1 MFKKVFSITIIAMLL
16 FNVNT
21 FADTNILSN
30 QQQKVSKVM
39 FERDLKKIIETKKE
53 IIEAAKKEQKKSLGK
68 ILIYHTH
75 TLEEYSDG
83 TTVID
88 AGNDLAEK
96 LNNLGFEVDNVVDN
110 FSVDYN
116 NAYASSRN
124 YLSNIDLTQYKL
136 VIDLHRD
143 AAGSKIIRQLEDGD
157 CTVVK
162 FVFSTSNKNY
172 TEQQNL
178 ANKISANLQDIY
190 DEDFTYDKGI
200 LHFNQDLSN
209 NIVLI
214 ENGFIKEFQR
224 LKADEQKQI
233 GWTVKRELAK
243 INYRI
248 HTDAIKDNII
258 IPLEITKEQASF
270 VYASEADVLNVA
282 LFGMTAKQWREQNP
296 DKKGNMRDYAEVSQ
310 LVCLSNLENLNAYLI
325 DNGVSQQERL
335 IELNKAAIRQM
346 KVLVEDTLKL
356 TDGSDEQ

>member
-83 TTVID
+83 TTVVD

-96 LNNLGFEVDNVVDN
+96 LNDLGFEVDNVVDN

-136 VIDLHRD
+136 IIDLHRD

-157 CTVVK
+157 YTVVK

-172 TEQQNL
+172 SEQQNL

-190 DEDFTYDKGI
+190 DEDFIYDKGI

-214 ENGFIKEFQR
+214 ENGFNTNTI
-224 LKADEQKQI
+224 DE
-233 GWTVKRELAK
+233 VKNSNTK
-243 INYRI
+243 IAN
-248 HTDAIKDNII
+248 AI
-258 IPLEITKEQASF
+258 LQVFEE
-270 VYASEADVLNVA
+270 
-282 LFGMTAKQWREQNP
+282 
-296 DKKGNMRDYAEVSQ
+296 
-310 LVCLSNLENLNAYLI
+310 
-325 DNGVSQQERL
+325 
-335 IELNKAAIRQM
+335 
-346 KVLVEDTLKL
+346 ED
-356 TDGSDEQ
+356 

>member
-75 TLEEYSDG
+75 TLEEYADG
-83 TTVID
+83 TTVVD

-116 NAYASSRN
+116 NAYVSSRN

-136 VIDLHRD
+136 IIDLHRD

-157 CTVVK
+157 YTVVK

-172 TEQQNL
+172 PEQQNL

-190 DEDFTYDKGI
+190 DDDFIYDKGI
-200 LHFNQDLSN
+200 LDFNQDLSN

-214 ENGFIKEFQR
+214 ENGFNTNTI
-224 LKADEQKQI
+224 DE
-233 GWTVKRELAK
+233 VKNSNTK
-243 INYRI
+243 IAN
-248 HTDAIKDNII
+248 AI
-258 IPLEITKEQASF
+258 LQVFEE
-270 VYASEADVLNVA
+270 
-282 LFGMTAKQWREQNP
+282 
-296 DKKGNMRDYAEVSQ
+296 
-310 LVCLSNLENLNAYLI
+310 
-325 DNGVSQQERL
+325 
-335 IELNKAAIRQM
+335 
-346 KVLVEDTLKL
+346 ED
-356 TDGSDEQ
+356 

>member
-75 TLEEYSDG
+75 TLEEYADG
-83 TTVID
+83 TTVVD

-96 LNNLGFEVDNVVDN
+96 LNDLGFEVDNVVDN

-136 VIDLHRD
+136 IIDLHRD

-157 CTVVK
+157 YTVVK

-172 TEQQNL
+172 IEQQNL

-200 LHFNQDLSN
+200 LNFNQDLSN

-214 ENGFIKEFQR
+214 ENGFNTNTI
-224 LKADEQKQI
+224 DE
-233 GWTVKRELAK
+233 VKNSNTK
-243 INYRI
+243 IAN
-248 HTDAIKDNII
+248 AI
-258 IPLEITKEQASF
+258 LQVFEE
-270 VYASEADVLNVA
+270 
-282 LFGMTAKQWREQNP
+282 
-296 DKKGNMRDYAEVSQ
+296 
-310 LVCLSNLENLNAYLI
+310 
-325 DNGVSQQERL
+325 
-335 IELNKAAIRQM
+335 
-346 KVLVEDTLKL
+346 ED
-356 TDGSDEQ
+356 

>member
-75 TLEEYSDG
+75 TLEEYADG

-157 CTVVK
+157 YTVVK

-172 TEQQNL
+172 HEQQNL

-190 DEDFTYDKGI
+190 DDDFLYDKGI
-200 LHFNQDLSN
+200 LNFNQDLSN

-214 ENGFIKEFQR
+214 ENGFNTNTI
-224 LKADEQKQI
+224 DE
-233 GWTVKRELAK
+233 VKNSNTK
-243 INYRI
+243 IAN
-248 HTDAIKDNII
+248 AI
-258 IPLEITKEQASF
+258 LQVFEE
-270 VYASEADVLNVA
+270 
-282 LFGMTAKQWREQNP
+282 
-296 DKKGNMRDYAEVSQ
+296 
-310 LVCLSNLENLNAYLI
+310 
-325 DNGVSQQERL
+325 
-335 IELNKAAIRQM
+335 
-346 KVLVEDTLKL
+346 ED
-356 TDGSDEQ
+356 

>member
-75 TLEEYSDG
+75 TLEEYADG
-83 TTVID
+83 TTVVD

-157 CTVVK
+157 YTVVK

-172 TEQQNL
+172 PEQQNL

-190 DEDFTYDKGI
+190 DEDFTYEKGI
-200 LHFNQDLSN
+200 LNFNQDLSN

-214 ENGFIKEFQR
+214 ENGFNTNTI
-224 LKADEQKQI
+224 DE
-233 GWTVKRELAK
+233 VKNSNTK
-243 INYRI
+243 IAN
-248 HTDAIKDNII
+248 AI
-258 IPLEITKEQASF
+258 LQVFEE
-270 VYASEADVLNVA
+270 
-282 LFGMTAKQWREQNP
+282 
-296 DKKGNMRDYAEVSQ
+296 
-310 LVCLSNLENLNAYLI
+310 
-325 DNGVSQQERL
+325 
-335 IELNKAAIRQM
+335 
-346 KVLVEDTLKL
+346 ED
-356 TDGSDEQ
+356 

>member
-75 TLEEYSDG
+75 TLEEYADG
-83 TTVID
+83 TTVVD

-96 LNNLGFEVDNVVDN
+96 LNDLGFEVDNVVDN

-136 VIDLHRD
+136 IIDLHRD

-157 CTVVK
+157 YTVVK

-172 TEQQNL
+172 IEQQNL

-214 ENGFIKEFQR
+214 ENGFNTNTINE
-224 LKADEQKQI
+224 
-233 GWTVKRELAK
+233 VKNSNTK
-243 INYRI
+243 IAN
-248 HTDAIKDNII
+248 AI
-258 IPLEITKEQASF
+258 LQVFEE
-270 VYASEADVLNVA
+270 
-282 LFGMTAKQWREQNP
+282 
-296 DKKGNMRDYAEVSQ
+296 
-310 LVCLSNLENLNAYLI
+310 
-325 DNGVSQQERL
+325 
-335 IELNKAAIRQM
+335 
-346 KVLVEDTLKL
+346 ED
-356 TDGSDEQ
+356 

>member
-75 TLEEYSDG
+75 TLEEYADG
-83 TTVID
+83 TTVVD

-96 LNNLGFEVDNVVDN
+96 LNDLGFEVDNVVDN

-172 TEQQNL
+172 PEQQNL

-190 DEDFTYDKGI
+190 DEDFIYDKGI
-200 LHFNQDLSN
+200 LNFNQDLSN

-214 ENGFIKEFQR
+214 ENGFNTNTI
-224 LKADEQKQI
+224 DE
-233 GWTVKRELAK
+233 VKNSNTK
-243 INYRI
+243 IAN
-248 HTDAIKDNII
+248 AI
-258 IPLEITKEQASF
+258 LQVFEE
-270 VYASEADVLNVA
+270 
-282 LFGMTAKQWREQNP
+282 
-296 DKKGNMRDYAEVSQ
+296 
-310 LVCLSNLENLNAYLI
+310 
-325 DNGVSQQERL
+325 
-335 IELNKAAIRQM
+335 
-346 KVLVEDTLKL
+346 ED
-356 TDGSDEQ
+356 

>member
-75 TLEEYSDG
+75 TLEEYADG

-136 VIDLHRD
+136 IIDLHRD

-157 CTVVK
+157 YTVVK

-190 DEDFTYDKGI
+190 DEDFIYDKGI
-200 LHFNQDLSN
+200 LHFNQDLSS

-214 ENGFIKEFQR
+214 ENGFNTNTIDEVKNSNTKIANAILQAFKE
-224 LKADEQKQI
+224 
-233 GWTVKRELAK
+233 
-243 INYRI
+243 
-248 HTDAIKDNII
+248 
-258 IPLEITKEQASF
+258 
-270 VYASEADVLNVA
+270 
-282 LFGMTAKQWREQNP
+282 
-296 DKKGNMRDYAEVSQ
+296 
-310 LVCLSNLENLNAYLI
+310 
-325 DNGVSQQERL
+325 
-335 IELNKAAIRQM
+335 
-346 KVLVEDTLKL
+346 ED
-356 TDGSDEQ
+356 

>member
-68 ILIYHTH
+68 ILVYHTH
-75 TLEEYSDG
+75 TLEEYADG
-83 TTVID
+83 TTVVD

-96 LNNLGFEVDNVVDN
+96 LNDLGFEVDNVVDN

-157 CTVVK
+157 YTVVK

-172 TEQQNL
+172 IEQQNL

-200 LHFNQDLSN
+200 LNFNQDLSN

-214 ENGFIKEFQR
+214 ENGFNTNTINE
-224 LKADEQKQI
+224 
-233 GWTVKRELAK
+233 VKNSNTK
-243 INYRI
+243 IAN
-248 HTDAIKDNII
+248 AI
-258 IPLEITKEQASF
+258 LQVFEE
-270 VYASEADVLNVA
+270 
-282 LFGMTAKQWREQNP
+282 
-296 DKKGNMRDYAEVSQ
+296 
-310 LVCLSNLENLNAYLI
+310 
-325 DNGVSQQERL
+325 
-335 IELNKAAIRQM
+335 
-346 KVLVEDTLKL
+346 ED
-356 TDGSDEQ
+356 

>member
-1 MFKKVFSITIIAMLL
+1 MFKKAFSITIIAMLL

-30 QQQKVSKVM
+30 QQQKVSKVI

-75 TLEEYSDG
+75 TLEEYADG

-136 VIDLHRD
+136 IIDLHRD

-157 CTVVK
+157 YTVVK

-190 DEDFTYDKGI
+190 DDDFIYDKGI
-200 LHFNQDLSN
+200 LDFNQDLSN

-214 ENGFIKEFQR
+214 ENGFNTNTINE
-224 LKADEQKQI
+224 
-233 GWTVKRELAK
+233 VKNSNTK
-243 INYRI
+243 IAN
-248 HTDAIKDNII
+248 AI
-258 IPLEITKEQASF
+258 LQVFEE
-270 VYASEADVLNVA
+270 
-282 LFGMTAKQWREQNP
+282 
-296 DKKGNMRDYAEVSQ
+296 
-310 LVCLSNLENLNAYLI
+310 
-325 DNGVSQQERL
+325 
-335 IELNKAAIRQM
+335 
-346 KVLVEDTLKL
+346 ED
-356 TDGSDEQ
+356 

>member
-75 TLEEYSDG
+75 TLEEYADG
-83 TTVID
+83 TTVVD

-96 LNNLGFEVDNVVDN
+96 LNDLGFEVDNVVDN

-136 VIDLHRD
+136 IIDLHRD

-157 CTVVK
+157 YTVVK

-172 TEQQNL
+172 SEQQNL

-200 LHFNQDLSN
+200 LNFNQDLSN

-214 ENGFIKEFQR
+214 ENGFNTNTI
-224 LKADEQKQI
+224 DE
-233 GWTVKRELAK
+233 VKNSNTK
-243 INYRI
+243 IAN
-248 HTDAIKDNII
+248 AI
-258 IPLEITKEQASF
+258 LQVFEE
-270 VYASEADVLNVA
+270 
-282 LFGMTAKQWREQNP
+282 
-296 DKKGNMRDYAEVSQ
+296 
-310 LVCLSNLENLNAYLI
+310 
-325 DNGVSQQERL
+325 
-335 IELNKAAIRQM
+335 
-346 KVLVEDTLKL
+346 ED
-356 TDGSDEQ
+356 

>member
-16 FNVNT
+16 FNINT

-68 ILIYHTH
+68 ILVYHTH
-75 TLEEYSDG
+75 TLEEYADG

-136 VIDLHRD
+136 IIDLHRD

-157 CTVVK
+157 YTVVK

-172 TEQQNL
+172 IEQQNL

-214 ENGFIKEFQR
+214 ENGFNTNTI
-224 LKADEQKQI
+224 DE
-233 GWTVKRELAK
+233 VKNSNTK
-243 INYRI
+243 IAN
-248 HTDAIKDNII
+248 AI
-258 IPLEITKEQASF
+258 LQVFEE
-270 VYASEADVLNVA
+270 
-282 LFGMTAKQWREQNP
+282 
-296 DKKGNMRDYAEVSQ
+296 
-310 LVCLSNLENLNAYLI
+310 
-325 DNGVSQQERL
+325 
-335 IELNKAAIRQM
+335 
-346 KVLVEDTLKL
+346 ED
-356 TDGSDEQ
+356 

>member
-75 TLEEYSDG
+75 TLEEYADG
-83 TTVID
+83 TTVVD

-96 LNNLGFEVDNVVDN
+96 LNDLGFEVDNVVDN

-136 VIDLHRD
+136 IIDLHRD

-157 CTVVK
+157 YTVVK

-200 LHFNQDLSN
+200 LNFNQDLSN

-214 ENGFIKEFQR
+214 ENGFNTNTI
-224 LKADEQKQI
+224 DEVKNSNTKIANAILQI
-233 GWTVKRELAK
+233 FE
-243 INYRI
+243 
-248 HTDAIKDNII
+248 
-258 IPLEITKEQASF
+258 E
-270 VYASEADVLNVA
+270 
-282 LFGMTAKQWREQNP
+282 
-296 DKKGNMRDYAEVSQ
+296 
-310 LVCLSNLENLNAYLI
+310 
-325 DNGVSQQERL
+325 
-335 IELNKAAIRQM
+335 
-346 KVLVEDTLKL
+346 ED
-356 TDGSDEQ
+356 

>member
-68 ILIYHTH
+68 ILVYHTH
-75 TLEEYSDG
+75 TLEEYADG
-83 TTVID
+83 TTVVD

-96 LNNLGFEVDNVVDN
+96 LNDLGFEVDNVVDN

-157 CTVVK
+157 YTVVK

-172 TEQQNL
+172 IEQQNL

-200 LHFNQDLSN
+200 LNFNQDLSN

-214 ENGFIKEFQR
+214 ENGFNTNTINEVKNSNTKIANAI
-224 LKADEQKQI
+224 LQI
-233 GWTVKRELAK
+233 FE
-243 INYRI
+243 
-248 HTDAIKDNII
+248 
-258 IPLEITKEQASF
+258 E
-270 VYASEADVLNVA
+270 
-282 LFGMTAKQWREQNP
+282 
-296 DKKGNMRDYAEVSQ
+296 
-310 LVCLSNLENLNAYLI
+310 
-325 DNGVSQQERL
+325 
-335 IELNKAAIRQM
+335 
-346 KVLVEDTLKL
+346 ED
-356 TDGSDEQ
+356 

>member
-30 QQQKVSKVM
+30 QQQKISKVM

-75 TLEEYSDG
+75 TLEEYADG

-136 VIDLHRD
+136 IIDLHRD

-157 CTVVK
+157 HTVVK

-172 TEQQNL
+172 SEQQNL

-190 DEDFTYDKGI
+190 DDDFIYDKGI
-200 LHFNQDLSN
+200 LDFNQDLSN

-214 ENGFIKEFQR
+214 ENGFNTNTI
-224 LKADEQKQI
+224 DE
-233 GWTVKRELAK
+233 VKNSNTK
-243 INYRI
+243 IAN
-248 HTDAIKDNII
+248 AI
-258 IPLEITKEQASF
+258 LQVFEE
-270 VYASEADVLNVA
+270 
-282 LFGMTAKQWREQNP
+282 
-296 DKKGNMRDYAEVSQ
+296 
-310 LVCLSNLENLNAYLI
+310 
-325 DNGVSQQERL
+325 
-335 IELNKAAIRQM
+335 
-346 KVLVEDTLKL
+346 ED
-356 TDGSDEQ
+356 

>member
-75 TLEEYSDG
+75 TLEEYADG
-83 TTVID
+83 TTVVD

-96 LNNLGFEVDNVVDN
+96 LNDLGFEVDNVVDN

-157 CTVVK
+157 YTVVK

-172 TEQQNL
+172 PEQQNL

-200 LHFNQDLSN
+200 LNFNQDLSN

-214 ENGFIKEFQR
+214 ENGFNTNTI
-224 LKADEQKQI
+224 DE
-233 GWTVKRELAK
+233 VKNSNTK
-243 INYRI
+243 IAN
-248 HTDAIKDNII
+248 AI
-258 IPLEITKEQASF
+258 LQVFEE
-270 VYASEADVLNVA
+270 
-282 LFGMTAKQWREQNP
+282 
-296 DKKGNMRDYAEVSQ
+296 
-310 LVCLSNLENLNAYLI
+310 
-325 DNGVSQQERL
+325 
-335 IELNKAAIRQM
+335 
-346 KVLVEDTLKL
+346 ED
-356 TDGSDEQ
+356 

>member
-83 TTVID
+83 TTVVD

-96 LNNLGFEVDNVVDN
+96 LNDLGFEVDNVVDN

-157 CTVVK
+157 YTVVK

-190 DEDFTYDKGI
+190 DEDFTYEKGI
-200 LHFNQDLSN
+200 LNFNQDLSN

-214 ENGFIKEFQR
+214 ENGFNTNTINE
-224 LKADEQKQI
+224 
-233 GWTVKRELAK
+233 VKNSNTK
-243 INYRI
+243 IAN
-248 HTDAIKDNII
+248 AI
-258 IPLEITKEQASF
+258 LQVFEE
-270 VYASEADVLNVA
+270 
-282 LFGMTAKQWREQNP
+282 
-296 DKKGNMRDYAEVSQ
+296 
-310 LVCLSNLENLNAYLI
+310 
-325 DNGVSQQERL
+325 
-335 IELNKAAIRQM
+335 
-346 KVLVEDTLKL
+346 ED
-356 TDGSDEQ
+356 

>member
-75 TLEEYSDG
+75 TLEEYADG
-83 TTVID
+83 TTVVD

-157 CTVVK
+157 YTVVK
-162 FVFSTSNKNY
+162 FVFSTSNNNY
-172 TEQQNL
+172 PEQQNL

-190 DEDFTYDKGI
+190 DEDFIYDKGI
-200 LHFNQDLSN
+200 LHFNQDLSS

-214 ENGFIKEFQR
+214 ENGFNTNTI
-224 LKADEQKQI
+224 DE
-233 GWTVKRELAK
+233 VKNSNTK
-243 INYRI
+243 IAN
-248 HTDAIKDNII
+248 AI
-258 IPLEITKEQASF
+258 LQVFEE
-270 VYASEADVLNVA
+270 
-282 LFGMTAKQWREQNP
+282 
-296 DKKGNMRDYAEVSQ
+296 
-310 LVCLSNLENLNAYLI
+310 
-325 DNGVSQQERL
+325 
-335 IELNKAAIRQM
+335 
-346 KVLVEDTLKL
+346 ED
-356 TDGSDEQ
+356 

>member
-75 TLEEYSDG
+75 TLEEYADG
-83 TTVID
+83 TTVVD

-96 LNNLGFEVDNVVDN
+96 LNDLGFEVDNVVDN

-136 VIDLHRD
+136 VIDFHRD

-172 TEQQNL
+172 HEQQNL

-190 DEDFTYDKGI
+190 DEDFIYDKGI
-200 LHFNQDLSN
+200 LNFNQDLSN

-214 ENGFIKEFQR
+214 ENGFNTNTIDEVKNSNTKIANAILQVFKE
-224 LKADEQKQI
+224 
-233 GWTVKRELAK
+233 
-243 INYRI
+243 
-248 HTDAIKDNII
+248 
-258 IPLEITKEQASF
+258 
-270 VYASEADVLNVA
+270 
-282 LFGMTAKQWREQNP
+282 
-296 DKKGNMRDYAEVSQ
+296 
-310 LVCLSNLENLNAYLI
+310 
-325 DNGVSQQERL
+325 
-335 IELNKAAIRQM
+335 
-346 KVLVEDTLKL
+346 ED
-356 TDGSDEQ
+356 

>member
-75 TLEEYSDG
+75 TLEEYADG

-96 LNNLGFEVDNVVDN
+96 LNDLGFEVDNVVDN

-136 VIDLHRD
+136 IIDLHRD

-157 CTVVK
+157 YTVVK

-172 TEQQNL
+172 IEQQNL

-200 LHFNQDLSN
+200 LNFNQDLSN

-214 ENGFIKEFQR
+214 ENGFNTNTINE
-224 LKADEQKQI
+224 
-233 GWTVKRELAK
+233 VKNSNTK
-243 INYRI
+243 IAN
-248 HTDAIKDNII
+248 AI
-258 IPLEITKEQASF
+258 LQVFEE
-270 VYASEADVLNVA
+270 
-282 LFGMTAKQWREQNP
+282 
-296 DKKGNMRDYAEVSQ
+296 
-310 LVCLSNLENLNAYLI
+310 
-325 DNGVSQQERL
+325 
-335 IELNKAAIRQM
+335 
-346 KVLVEDTLKL
+346 ED
-356 TDGSDEQ
+356 

>member
-30 QQQKVSKVM
+30 RQQKISKVM

-83 TTVID
+83 TTVVD

-96 LNNLGFEVDNVVDN
+96 LSNLGFEVDNVVDN

-136 VIDLHRD
+136 IIDLHRD

-157 CTVVK
+157 HTVVK
-162 FVFSTSNKNY
+162 FVFSTSNNNY
-172 TEQQNL
+172 PEQQNL
-178 ANKISANLQDIY
+178 ANKISDNLQDVY
-190 DEDFTYDKGI
+190 DEDFTYEKGI
-200 LHFNQDLSN
+200 LNFNQDLSN

-214 ENGFIKEFQR
+214 ENGFNTNTINE
-224 LKADEQKQI
+224 
-233 GWTVKRELAK
+233 VKNSNTK
-243 INYRI
+243 IAN
-248 HTDAIKDNII
+248 AI
-258 IPLEITKEQASF
+258 LQVFEE
-270 VYASEADVLNVA
+270 
-282 LFGMTAKQWREQNP
+282 
-296 DKKGNMRDYAEVSQ
+296 
-310 LVCLSNLENLNAYLI
+310 
-325 DNGVSQQERL
+325 
-335 IELNKAAIRQM
+335 
-346 KVLVEDTLKL
+346 ED
-356 TDGSDEQ
+356 

>member
-75 TLEEYSDG
+75 TLEEYADG

-96 LNNLGFEVDNVVDN
+96 LNDLGFEVDNVVDN

-157 CTVVK
+157 YTVVK
-162 FVFSTSNKNY
+162 FVFSTSNNNY
-172 TEQQNL
+172 PEQQNL

-214 ENGFIKEFQR
+214 ENGFNTNTI
-224 LKADEQKQI
+224 DE
-233 GWTVKRELAK
+233 VKNSNTK
-243 INYRI
+243 IAN
-248 HTDAIKDNII
+248 AI
-258 IPLEITKEQASF
+258 LQVFEE
-270 VYASEADVLNVA
+270 
-282 LFGMTAKQWREQNP
+282 
-296 DKKGNMRDYAEVSQ
+296 
-310 LVCLSNLENLNAYLI
+310 
-325 DNGVSQQERL
+325 
-335 IELNKAAIRQM
+335 
-346 KVLVEDTLKL
+346 ED
-356 TDGSDEQ
+356 

>member
-75 TLEEYSDG
+75 TLEEYADG
-83 TTVID
+83 TTVVD

-96 LNNLGFEVDNVVDN
+96 LNDLGFEVDNVVDN

-136 VIDLHRD
+136 IIDLHRD

-157 CTVVK
+157 YTVVK

-172 TEQQNL
+172 IEQQNL

-200 LHFNQDLSN
+200 LNFNQDLSN

-214 ENGFIKEFQR
+214 ENGFNTNTI
-224 LKADEQKQI
+224 DEVKNSNTKIANAILQI
-233 GWTVKRELAK
+233 FE
-243 INYRI
+243 
-248 HTDAIKDNII
+248 
-258 IPLEITKEQASF
+258 E
-270 VYASEADVLNVA
+270 
-282 LFGMTAKQWREQNP
+282 
-296 DKKGNMRDYAEVSQ
+296 
-310 LVCLSNLENLNAYLI
+310 
-325 DNGVSQQERL
+325 
-335 IELNKAAIRQM
+335 
-346 KVLVEDTLKL
+346 ED
-356 TDGSDEQ
+356 

>member
-53 IIEAAKKEQKKSLGK
+53 IIEVAKKEQKKSLGK

-75 TLEEYSDG
+75 TLEEYADG
-83 TTVID
+83 TTVVD

-96 LNNLGFEVDNVVDN
+96 LNDLGFEVDNVVDN

-136 VIDLHRD
+136 IIDLHRD

-157 CTVVK
+157 YTVVK
-162 FVFSTSNKNY
+162 FVFSISNNNY
-172 TEQQNL
+172 SEQQNL

-190 DEDFTYDKGI
+190 DDDFTYDKGI

-214 ENGFIKEFQR
+214 ENGFNTNTI
-224 LKADEQKQI
+224 DE
-233 GWTVKRELAK
+233 VKNSNTK
-243 INYRI
+243 IAN
-248 HTDAIKDNII
+248 AI
-258 IPLEITKEQASF
+258 LQVFEE
-270 VYASEADVLNVA
+270 
-282 LFGMTAKQWREQNP
+282 
-296 DKKGNMRDYAEVSQ
+296 
-310 LVCLSNLENLNAYLI
+310 
-325 DNGVSQQERL
+325 
-335 IELNKAAIRQM
+335 
-346 KVLVEDTLKL
+346 ED
-356 TDGSDEQ
+356 

>member
-75 TLEEYSDG
+75 TLEEYADG

-136 VIDLHRD
+136 IIDLHRD

-157 CTVVK
+157 YTVVK

-172 TEQQNL
+172 PEQQNL

-190 DEDFTYDKGI
+190 DDDFIYDKGI
-200 LHFNQDLSN
+200 LDFNQDLSN

-214 ENGFIKEFQR
+214 ENGFNTNTI
-224 LKADEQKQI
+224 DE
-233 GWTVKRELAK
+233 VKNSNTK
-243 INYRI
+243 IAN
-248 HTDAIKDNII
+248 AI
-258 IPLEITKEQASF
+258 LQVFEE
-270 VYASEADVLNVA
+270 
-282 LFGMTAKQWREQNP
+282 
-296 DKKGNMRDYAEVSQ
+296 
-310 LVCLSNLENLNAYLI
+310 
-325 DNGVSQQERL
+325 
-335 IELNKAAIRQM
+335 
-346 KVLVEDTLKL
+346 ED
-356 TDGSDEQ
+356 

>member
-75 TLEEYSDG
+75 TLEEYADG
-83 TTVID
+83 TTVVD

-157 CTVVK
+157 YTVVK

-172 TEQQNL
+172 PEQQNL

-200 LHFNQDLSN
+200 LNFNQDLSN

-214 ENGFIKEFQR
+214 ENGFNTNTI
-224 LKADEQKQI
+224 DE
-233 GWTVKRELAK
+233 VKNSNTK
-243 INYRI
+243 IAN
-248 HTDAIKDNII
+248 AI
-258 IPLEITKEQASF
+258 LQVFEE
-270 VYASEADVLNVA
+270 
-282 LFGMTAKQWREQNP
+282 
-296 DKKGNMRDYAEVSQ
+296 
-310 LVCLSNLENLNAYLI
+310 
-325 DNGVSQQERL
+325 
-335 IELNKAAIRQM
+335 
-346 KVLVEDTLKL
+346 ED
-356 TDGSDEQ
+356 

>member
-75 TLEEYSDG
+75 TLEEYADG
-83 TTVID
+83 TTVVD

-96 LNNLGFEVDNVVDN
+96 LNDLGFEVDNVVDN

-157 CTVVK
+157 YTVVK

-172 TEQQNL
+172 SEQQNL

-190 DEDFTYDKGI
+190 DEDFTYEKGI
-200 LHFNQDLSN
+200 LNF
-209 NIVLI
+209 
-214 ENGFIKEFQR
+214 
-224 LKADEQKQI
+224 
-233 GWTVKRELAK
+233 
-243 INYRI
+243 
-248 HTDAIKDNII
+248 
-258 IPLEITKEQASF
+258 
-270 VYASEADVLNVA
+270 
-282 LFGMTAKQWREQNP
+282 
-296 DKKGNMRDYAEVSQ
+296 
-310 LVCLSNLENLNAYLI
+310 
-325 DNGVSQQERL
+325 
-335 IELNKAAIRQM
+335 
-346 KVLVEDTLKL
+346 KL
-356 TDGSDEQ
+356 

>member
-75 TLEEYSDG
+75 TLEEYADG
-83 TTVID
+83 TTVVD

-96 LNNLGFEVDNVVDN
+96 LNDLGFEVDNVVDN

-157 CTVVK
+157 YTVVK

-172 TEQQNL
+172 PEQQNL

-190 DEDFTYDKGI
+190 DEDFLYDKGI
-200 LHFNQDLSN
+200 LNFNQDLSN

-214 ENGFIKEFQR
+214 ENGFNTNTI
-224 LKADEQKQI
+224 DE
-233 GWTVKRELAK
+233 VKNSNTK
-243 INYRI
+243 IAN
-248 HTDAIKDNII
+248 AI
-258 IPLEITKEQASF
+258 LQVFEE
-270 VYASEADVLNVA
+270 
-282 LFGMTAKQWREQNP
+282 
-296 DKKGNMRDYAEVSQ
+296 
-310 LVCLSNLENLNAYLI
+310 
-325 DNGVSQQERL
+325 
-335 IELNKAAIRQM
+335 
-346 KVLVEDTLKL
+346 ED
-356 TDGSDEQ
+356 

>member
-75 TLEEYSDG
+75 TLEEYADG
-83 TTVID
+83 TTVVD

-96 LNNLGFEVDNVVDN
+96 LNDLGFEVDNVVDN

-143 AAGSKIIRQLEDGD
+143 AAGLKIIRQLEDGD

-172 TEQQNL
+172 HEQQNL

-200 LHFNQDLSN
+200 LNFNQDLSN

-214 ENGFIKEFQR
+214 ENGFNTNTI
-224 LKADEQKQI
+224 DE
-233 GWTVKRELAK
+233 VKNSNTK
-243 INYRI
+243 IAN
-248 HTDAIKDNII
+248 AI
-258 IPLEITKEQASF
+258 LQVFEE
-270 VYASEADVLNVA
+270 
-282 LFGMTAKQWREQNP
+282 
-296 DKKGNMRDYAEVSQ
+296 
-310 LVCLSNLENLNAYLI
+310 
-325 DNGVSQQERL
+325 
-335 IELNKAAIRQM
+335 
-346 KVLVEDTLKL
+346 ED
-356 TDGSDEQ
+356 

>member
-75 TLEEYSDG
+75 TLEEYADG
-83 TTVID
+83 TTVVD

-136 VIDLHRD
+136 IIDLHRD
-143 AAGSKIIRQLEDGD
+143 AAGSKIVKQLEDGD
-157 CTVVK
+157 YTIVK
-162 FVFSTSNKNY
+162 FVFSTSNNNY
-172 TEQQNL
+172 PEQQNL

-200 LHFNQDLSN
+200 LNFNQDLSN

-214 ENGFIKEFQR
+214 ENGFNTNTI
-224 LKADEQKQI
+224 DEVKNSNTKIANAILQI
-233 GWTVKRELAK
+233 FE
-243 INYRI
+243 
-248 HTDAIKDNII
+248 
-258 IPLEITKEQASF
+258 E
-270 VYASEADVLNVA
+270 
-282 LFGMTAKQWREQNP
+282 
-296 DKKGNMRDYAEVSQ
+296 
-310 LVCLSNLENLNAYLI
+310 
-325 DNGVSQQERL
+325 
-335 IELNKAAIRQM
+335 
-346 KVLVEDTLKL
+346 ED
-356 TDGSDEQ
+356 

>member
-75 TLEEYSDG
+75 TLEEYADG
-83 TTVID
+83 TTVVD

-96 LNNLGFEVDNVVDN
+96 LNDLGFEVDNVVDN

-157 CTVVK
+157 YTVVK

-190 DEDFTYDKGI
+190 DEDFIYDKGI

-214 ENGFIKEFQR
+214 ENGFNTNTI
-224 LKADEQKQI
+224 DE
-233 GWTVKRELAK
+233 VKNSNTK
-243 INYRI
+243 IAN
-248 HTDAIKDNII
+248 AI
-258 IPLEITKEQASF
+258 LQVFEE
-270 VYASEADVLNVA
+270 
-282 LFGMTAKQWREQNP
+282 
-296 DKKGNMRDYAEVSQ
+296 
-310 LVCLSNLENLNAYLI
+310 
-325 DNGVSQQERL
+325 
-335 IELNKAAIRQM
+335 
-346 KVLVEDTLKL
+346 ED
-356 TDGSDEQ
+356 

>member
-75 TLEEYSDG
+75 TLEEYVDG
-83 TTVID
+83 TTVVD

-96 LNNLGFEVDNVVDN
+96 LNDLGFEVDNVVDN

-157 CTVVK
+157 YTVVK

-172 TEQQNL
+172 HEQQNL

-190 DEDFTYDKGI
+190 DDDFIYDKGI
-200 LHFNQDLSN
+200 LDFNQDLSN

-214 ENGFIKEFQR
+214 ENGFNTNTI
-224 LKADEQKQI
+224 DE
-233 GWTVKRELAK
+233 VKNSNTK
-243 INYRI
+243 IAN
-248 HTDAIKDNII
+248 AI
-258 IPLEITKEQASF
+258 LQVFEE
-270 VYASEADVLNVA
+270 
-282 LFGMTAKQWREQNP
+282 
-296 DKKGNMRDYAEVSQ
+296 
-310 LVCLSNLENLNAYLI
+310 
-325 DNGVSQQERL
+325 
-335 IELNKAAIRQM
+335 
-346 KVLVEDTLKL
+346 ED
-356 TDGSDEQ
+356 

>member
-75 TLEEYSDG
+75 TLEEYADG
-83 TTVID
+83 TTVVD

-96 LNNLGFEVDNVVDN
+96 LNDLGFEVDNVVDN

-157 CTVVK
+157 YTVVK

-172 TEQQNL
+172 SEQQNL

-200 LHFNQDLSN
+200 LNFNQDLSN

-214 ENGFIKEFQR
+214 ENGFNTNTI
-224 LKADEQKQI
+224 DEVKNSNTKIANAILQI
-233 GWTVKRELAK
+233 FE
-243 INYRI
+243 
-248 HTDAIKDNII
+248 
-258 IPLEITKEQASF
+258 E
-270 VYASEADVLNVA
+270 
-282 LFGMTAKQWREQNP
+282 
-296 DKKGNMRDYAEVSQ
+296 
-310 LVCLSNLENLNAYLI
+310 
-325 DNGVSQQERL
+325 
-335 IELNKAAIRQM
+335 
-346 KVLVEDTLKL
+346 ED
-356 TDGSDEQ
+356 

>member
-75 TLEEYSDG
+75 TLEEYADG

-96 LNNLGFEVDNVVDN
+96 LNNLGFEVDNIVDN

-136 VIDLHRD
+136 IIDLHRD

-157 CTVVK
+157 YTVVK

-172 TEQQNL
+172 PEQQNL

-190 DEDFTYDKGI
+190 DDDFIYDKGI
-200 LHFNQDLSN
+200 LNFNQDLSN

-214 ENGFIKEFQR
+214 ENGFNTNTI
-224 LKADEQKQI
+224 DE
-233 GWTVKRELAK
+233 VKNSNTK
-243 INYRI
+243 IAN
-248 HTDAIKDNII
+248 AI
-258 IPLEITKEQASF
+258 LQVFEE
-270 VYASEADVLNVA
+270 
-282 LFGMTAKQWREQNP
+282 
-296 DKKGNMRDYAEVSQ
+296 
-310 LVCLSNLENLNAYLI
+310 
-325 DNGVSQQERL
+325 
-335 IELNKAAIRQM
+335 
-346 KVLVEDTLKL
+346 ED
-356 TDGSDEQ
+356 

>member
-75 TLEEYSDG
+75 TLEEYADG
-83 TTVID
+83 TTVVD

-96 LNNLGFEVDNVVDN
+96 LNDLGFEVDNVVDN

-157 CTVVK
+157 YTVVK

-172 TEQQNL
+172 IEQQNL

-200 LHFNQDLSN
+200 LNFNQDLSN

-214 ENGFIKEFQR
+214 ENGFNTNTI
-224 LKADEQKQI
+224 DE
-233 GWTVKRELAK
+233 VKNSNTK
-243 INYRI
+243 IAN
-248 HTDAIKDNII
+248 AI
-258 IPLEITKEQASF
+258 LQVFEE
-270 VYASEADVLNVA
+270 
-282 LFGMTAKQWREQNP
+282 
-296 DKKGNMRDYAEVSQ
+296 
-310 LVCLSNLENLNAYLI
+310 
-325 DNGVSQQERL
+325 
-335 IELNKAAIRQM
+335 
-346 KVLVEDTLKL
+346 ED
-356 TDGSDEQ
+356 

>member
-53 IIEAAKKEQKKSLGK
+53 IIEATKKKQKKSLGK
-68 ILIYHTH
+68 ILVYHTH
-75 TLEEYSDG
+75 TLEEYADG
-83 TTVID
+83 TTVVD

-143 AAGSKIIRQLEDGD
+143 AAGSKIVKQLEDGD
-157 CTVVK
+157 YTIVK
-162 FVFSTSNKNY
+162 FVFSTSNNNY
-172 TEQQNL
+172 PEQQNL
-178 ANKISANLQDIY
+178 ANKISTNLQDIY

-214 ENGFIKEFQR
+214 ENGFNTNTI
-224 LKADEQKQI
+224 DE
-233 GWTVKRELAK
+233 VKNSNTK
-243 INYRI
+243 IAN
-248 HTDAIKDNII
+248 AI
-258 IPLEITKEQASF
+258 LQVFEE
-270 VYASEADVLNVA
+270 
-282 LFGMTAKQWREQNP
+282 
-296 DKKGNMRDYAEVSQ
+296 
-310 LVCLSNLENLNAYLI
+310 
-325 DNGVSQQERL
+325 
-335 IELNKAAIRQM
+335 
-346 KVLVEDTLKL
+346 ED
-356 TDGSDEQ
+356 

>member
-30 QQQKVSKVM
+30 QQQKISKVM
-39 FERDLKKIIETKKE
+39 FERDLKKIIKTKKE

-83 TTVID
+83 TTVVD

-116 NAYASSRN
+116 NAYTSSRN

-136 VIDLHRD
+136 IIDLHRD

-157 CTVVK
+157 YTVVK
-162 FVFSTSNKNY
+162 FVFSTSNNNY
-172 TEQQNL
+172 PEQQNL

-190 DEDFTYDKGI
+190 DDDFIYDKGI
-200 LHFNQDLSN
+200 LDFNQDLSN

-214 ENGFIKEFQR
+214 ENGFNTNTI
-224 LKADEQKQI
+224 DE
-233 GWTVKRELAK
+233 VKNSNTK
-243 INYRI
+243 IAN
-248 HTDAIKDNII
+248 AI
-258 IPLEITKEQASF
+258 LQVFEE
-270 VYASEADVLNVA
+270 
-282 LFGMTAKQWREQNP
+282 
-296 DKKGNMRDYAEVSQ
+296 
-310 LVCLSNLENLNAYLI
+310 
-325 DNGVSQQERL
+325 
-335 IELNKAAIRQM
+335 
-346 KVLVEDTLKL
+346 ED
-356 TDGSDEQ
+356 

>member
-75 TLEEYSDG
+75 TLEEYTDG
-83 TTVID
+83 TTVVD

-96 LNNLGFEVDNVVDN
+96 LSNLGFEVDNVVDN
-110 FSVDYN
+110 FSADYN

-136 VIDLHRD
+136 IIDLHRD

-157 CTVVK
+157 YTVVK

-172 TEQQNL
+172 PEQQNL

-190 DEDFTYDKGI
+190 DEDFIYDKGI

-214 ENGFIKEFQR
+214 ENGFNTNTI
-224 LKADEQKQI
+224 DE
-233 GWTVKRELAK
+233 VKNSNTK
-243 INYRI
+243 IAN
-248 HTDAIKDNII
+248 AI
-258 IPLEITKEQASF
+258 LQVFEE
-270 VYASEADVLNVA
+270 
-282 LFGMTAKQWREQNP
+282 
-296 DKKGNMRDYAEVSQ
+296 
-310 LVCLSNLENLNAYLI
+310 
-325 DNGVSQQERL
+325 
-335 IELNKAAIRQM
+335 
-346 KVLVEDTLKL
+346 ED
-356 TDGSDEQ
+356 